1 MPVFMNNGQI
11 ILCSL
16 RDKYLVFNCC
26 THAIKV
32 AIYASL
38 MYLVAHIVFSKE
50 VIRVKG
56 ILKFLAAAKL
66 VDLSDE
72 EKMKLHGANP
82 ADELME
88 TGSATENEASLAG
101 NINVSPD
108 LPPPIEYAAADV
120 AEGKSFEDIFKSA
133 QIADSPFP
141 AERLLR
147 LLDGLRAM
155 DAATRKAAVHA
166 MDSADDN
173 WTIDDSVIDAQRKI
187 AALEDYQKALES
199 QLTANQQQVVTE
211 VADLKLA
218 EERAVTE
225 IRKQIAE
232 MEGLLEREIQKT
244 AEQITSL
251 EGGQK
256 TARDTCER
264 EVKRLQTEIERLR
277 EIPAQFSH

>member
-1 MPVFMNNGQI
+1 M
-11 ILCSL
+11 
-16 RDKYLVFNCC
+16 
-26 THAIKV
+26 

-38 MYLVAHIVFSKE
+38 LYLVAHIGFSEE

-72 EKMKLHGANP
+72 EKMKLHGVEQVDEPIATSLGGEAASVNP
-82 ADELME
+82 PPLPDTSG
-88 TGSATENEASLAG
+88 TGTS
-101 NINVSPD
+101 
-108 LPPPIEYAAADV
+108 PPPIIYAAADV
-120 AEGKSFEDIFKSA
+120 AEVKSFDDIFKSA
-133 QIADSPFP
+133 QIPDSPFP

-155 DAATRKAAVHA
+155 DEATRKAAVHA
-166 MDSADDN
+166 MDAADDN
-173 WTIDDSVIDAQRKI
+173 WTIDDSIIDAQRKI

-199 QLTANQQQVVTE
+199 QLTVNQQQVITE
-211 VADLKLA
+211 VADLKQA
-218 EERAVTE
+218 EESAVTE

-232 MEGLLEREIQKT
+232 MERLLTREIQKT
-244 AEQITSL
+244 AEQISSL

-256 TARDTCER
+256 NAMEACER

-277 EIPAQFSH
+277 EIPVQFSH

>member
-1 MPVFMNNGQI
+1 M
-11 ILCSL
+11 
-16 RDKYLVFNCC
+16 
-26 THAIKV
+26 HAIKV

-38 MYLVAHIVFSKE
+38 LYLVAHIGFSEE

-72 EKMKLHGANP
+72 EKMKLHGVDP
-82 ADELME
+82 AEESVE
-88 TGSATENEASLAG
+88 TDLATENPPPL
-101 NINVSPD
+101 PD
-108 LPPPIEYAAADV
+108 TVNDSSSLPPPIAYAAADV
-120 AEGKSFEDIFKSA
+120 AEGKSFDDIFKSA
-133 QIADSPFP
+133 QIPDSPFP

-155 DAATRKAAVHA
+155 DEVTRKAAVHA
-166 MDSADDN
+166 MDAADDN
-173 WTIDDSVIDAQRKI
+173 WTIDDSIIDAQRKI

-199 QLTANQQQVVTE
+199 QLTANQQQVITE
-211 VADLKLA
+211 VADLKEA

-232 MEGLLEREIQKT
+232 MERLLAREIQKT
-244 AEQITSL
+244 AEQITNL

-256 TARDTCER
+256 SAQESCER
-264 EVKRLQTEIERLR
+264 EVKRLQTEVERLR

>member
-1 MPVFMNNGQI
+1 
-11 ILCSL
+11 
-16 RDKYLVFNCC
+16 
-26 THAIKV
+26 V

-38 MYLVAHIVFSKE
+38 LYLVAHIDFSEE

-66 VDLSDE
+66 VELSDE
-72 EKMKLHGANP
+72 EKLKLHGVAP
-82 ADELME
+82 GDELLINQAASEFTDE
-88 TGSATENEASLAG
+88 TAGTNPPPLPDTSDAGTSLA
-101 NINVSPD
+101 
-108 LPPPIEYAAADV
+108 PPINPPIAYAAADV
-120 AEGKSFEDIFKSA
+120 AGGKSFEDIFKSA
-133 QIADSPFP
+133 QIPDSPFP

-155 DAATRKAAVHA
+155 DEATRKAAVHA
-166 MDSADDN
+166 MDAADDN
-173 WTIDDSVIDAQRKI
+173 WTIDDSIIDAQRKI

-199 QLTANQQQVVTE
+199 QLTANQQQVIAE
-211 VADLKLA
+211 VADLKAA

-232 MEGLLEREIQKT
+232 MERLLAREIQKT
-244 AEQITSL
+244 AEQITNL

-256 TARDTCER
+256 AAQENCER
-264 EVKRLQTEIERLR
+264 EVKRLQAEVERLR

>member
-1 MPVFMNNGQI
+1 M
-11 ILCSL
+11 
-16 RDKYLVFNCC
+16 
-26 THAIKV
+26 
-32 AIYASL
+32 
-38 MYLVAHIVFSKE
+38 
-50 VIRVKG
+50 KG

-66 VDLSDE
+66 VELSDE
-72 EKMKLHGANP
+72 EKMKLHGADP
-82 ADELME
+82 AEELIE
-88 TGSATENEASLAG
+88 TGPATENEAPLAD
-101 NINVSPD
+101 NINASQD

-120 AEGKSFEDIFKSA
+120 AEGKSFEEIFKSA
-133 QIADSPFP
+133 QIVDSPFP

-147 LLDGLRAM
+147 LLEGLRAM
-155 DAATRKAAVHA
+155 DGATRKAAVHA
-166 MDSADDN
+166 MDAADDN

-211 VADLKLA
+211 VADLKQA

-232 MEGLLEREIQKT
+232 MERLLEREIQKT
-244 AEQITSL
+244 AEQITNL

-256 TARDTCER
+256 TARETCER